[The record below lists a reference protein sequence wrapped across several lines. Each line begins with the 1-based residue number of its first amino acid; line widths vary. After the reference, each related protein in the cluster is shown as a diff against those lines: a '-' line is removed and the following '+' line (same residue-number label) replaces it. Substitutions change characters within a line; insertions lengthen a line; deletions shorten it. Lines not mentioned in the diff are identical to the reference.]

1 MKYLSPTMRSMNT
14 ALRDIVRKL
23 WHIYYPYTGLNGLDK
38 KLIPYLPDG
47 VGYFIEAG
55 ANDGVRQSNT
65 HFLEKRR
72 SWSGLLVE
80 PVPRLAK
87 KCAKN
92 RNRSVVA
99 QVVLVSPEQSGT
111 NIKIID
117 LDLMTLVADQSAGL
131 IDTKNHVQLAEDVQG
146 ITAAEIMVRGVTL
159 SELLEEQGN
168 PRVNLFSLDVEG
180 FEVDVL
186 KGLDLSRHRPD
197 FILVETRGIGEVTHL
212 LKEQYDLIATL
223 SHHDYLFKSKSTN

>member
-1 MKYLSPTMRSMNT
+1 MQLMNS
-14 ALRDIVRKL
+14 ALRDIVRKI

-38 KLIPYLPDG
+38 KLIPFLPKG

-55 ANDGVRQSNT
+55 ANDGIRQSNT
-65 HFLEKRR
+65 HYLEKRR
-72 SWSGLLVE
+72 SWNGLLVE

-92 RNRSVVA
+92 RKRSVVA

-111 NIKIID
+111 EIKIID
-117 LDLMTLVADQSAGL
+117 LDLMTLVANQSAGL
-131 IDTKNHVQLAEDVQG
+131 IDTNSHVQLAEDVQG
-146 ITAAEIMVRGVTL
+146 ITAAEITVRGTTL

-168 PRVNLFSLDVEG
+168 PHVTLFSLDVEG

-186 KGLDLSRHRPD
+186 KGLDLAQHKPD
-197 FILVETRGIGEVTHL
+197 FILVETRGIHDVTLALGGH
-212 LKEQYDLIATL
+212 YDLIATL
-223 SHHDYLFKSKSTN
+223 SHHDYLFKSKSI

>member
-1 MKYLSPTMRSMNT
+1 MQLMNS
-14 ALRDIVRKL
+14 ALRDIVRKI

-38 KLIPYLPDG
+38 KLIPFLPKG

-65 HFLEKRR
+65 HYLEKRR
-72 SWSGLLVE
+72 SWNGLLVE

-92 RNRSVVA
+92 RKRSVIA

-111 NIKIID
+111 EIKIID

-131 IDTKNHVQLAEDVQG
+131 IDTNSHVQLAEEVQG
-146 ITAAEIMVRGVTL
+146 ITAAEIVVRGVTL

-168 PRVNLFSLDVEG
+168 PHVTLFSLDVEG

-186 KGLDLSRHRPD
+186 KGLDLARHKPD
-197 FILVETRGIGEVTHL
+197 FILIETRGIDDVTLALGSH
-212 LKEQYDLIATL
+212 YDLIATL
-223 SHHDYLFKSKSTN
+223 SHHDYLFKSKSI

>member
-1 MKYLSPTMRSMNT
+1 MRSIRSEF
-14 ALRDIVRKL
+14 RDIVRKI
-23 WHIYYPYTGLNGLDK
+23 WHLIYPYTGLNGLDK

-47 VGYFIEAG
+47 VGYFIEVG

-197 FILVETRGIGEVTHL
+197 FILVETRGISAITRL

>member
-1 MKYLSPTMRSMNT
+1 MKS
-14 ALRDIVRKL
+14 ALRDIIRKI
-23 WHIYYPYTGLNGLDK
+23 WHIYYPYTSLNGLDK
-38 KLIPYLPDG
+38 KLIPYLPEG
-47 VGYFIEAG
+47 IGYFIEAG
-55 ANDGVRQSNT
+55 ANDGIRQSNT

-80 PVPRLAK
+80 PVPRLAA

-92 RNRSVVA
+92 RSKSVVA
-99 QVVLVSPEQSGT
+99 QVVLVPPEQSGT

-131 IDTKNHVQLAEDVQG
+131 IDMQRHVQLAEDVQG

-168 PRVNLFSLDVEG
+168 PKVNLFSLDVEG

-197 FILVETRGIGEVTHL
+197 FILVETRGIGDVTHL
-212 LKEQYDLIATL
+212 LNEQYDLIATL
-223 SHHDYLFKSKSTN
+223 SHHDYLFKSKSTY

>member
-1 MKYLSPTMRSMNT
+1 MKFLPPTMRSMKS
-14 ALRDIVRKL
+14 LPRDLARKT
-23 WHIYYPYTGLNGLDK
+23 WHMFYPYTGLNGLDK
-38 KLIPYLPDG
+38 RLIPYLPQG

-55 ANDGVRQSNT
+55 ANDGIRQSNT
-65 HFLEKRR
+65 YFLEKRR
-72 SWSGLLVE
+72 GWTGLLIE

-92 RNRSVVA
+92 RNRSVLA

-117 LDLMTLVADQSAGL
+117 LDLMTLVANQPAGL
-131 IDTKNHVQLAEDVQG
+131 IDTNCHIQLAEDVQG

-168 PRVNLFSLDVEG
+168 PKVTLFSLDVEG

-186 KGLDLSRHRPD
+186 KGLDLSRHQPD
-197 FILVETRGIGEVTHL
+197 FILVETRGIDHVTQILSSHF
-212 LKEQYDLIATL
+212 DLIATL
-223 SHHDYLFKSKSTN
+223 SHHDYLFKSKST